1 MSNTQLEPQ
10 LVKKR
15 ELARLLSISPRFLD
29 DLIARR
35 AIPFLEISPRLHLFD
50 VDVVK
55 DALQARYG
63 VPRKEARR

>member
-1 MSNTQLEPQ
+1 MSNTQLQPQ

-29 DLIARR
+29 DLIAQR
-35 AIPFLEISPRLHLFD
+35 AIPFLEVSPRLHLFD
-50 VDVVK
+50 VEVVK

>member
-15 ELARLLSISPRFLD
+15 ELARLLSMSPRYLD

-63 VPRKEARR
+63 VLRKEARR

>member
-15 ELARLLSISPRFLD
+15 ELARLLSMSPRFLD
-29 DLIARR
+29 DLIAQR

>member
-15 ELARLLSISPRFLD
+15 ELARLLSMSPRYLD

-50 VDVVK
+50 VDGVK

-63 VPRKEARR
+63 VPPKEARR